1 MIWALKRPIEPNRY
15 TTSSRFTESVALEGI
30 VGSARDTWNVAA
42 AEIVIELYK
51 NESTA
56 KQSHLTVG
64 QQVTSNDVEGIT
76 FGWVNLCNN
85 DRLRRTFG
93 NIPTEERE
101 RNRCTRLIGPS
112 TDSVACKTAA

>member
-15 TTSSRFTESVALEGI
+15 SSSRFTESVAREGI
-30 VGSARDTWNVAA
+30 VGSARDTCDVAA

-56 KQSHLTVG
+56 QESHLTAG
-64 QQVTSNDVEGIT
+64 QLVTSNDVEGIT

-85 DRLRRTFG
+85 DRRRMDAATNDG
-93 NIPTEERE
+93 SEQH
-101 RNRCTRLIGPS
+101 RNS
-112 TDSVACKTAA
+112 